1 MAKLPVQLPR
11 YLIRKPKIEAITVL
25 SNYVKAH
32 SAEFVE
38 GEEIILKYLSLNGDI
53 ISANAIIDNVSE
65 GKISFEI
72 NENDTLKIVEQTE
85 EPEDKSVL
93 WLSEEITGD
102 TDFSVANNMQTEIDT
117 LKKKLKYL
125 QDIVDRHEYSFNN
138 ALSGGNIKKNA
149 TKFSLS
155 NLAAQEVPD
164 DSTEHYDTGDTVV
177 VSVKAFVGRYEL
189 EERDTLYTKQKY
201 YLSVRGYNAAD
212 NEVSLE
218 DCSVSIFM
226 GEVELTSE
234 TIYIET
240 SSVTTLDVYVLTP
253 ESATVESHY
262 TITFSE
268 DEEPAYYS
276 EPTYHQFVTK
286 SAKDF
291 EELTKYIDNL
301 AVNEFCWCIGDNT
314 LYYRAEATNHSI
326 QLFKIN
332 GGGSVDPEVKH
343 IVFEITDKGVLII
356 MSESEDVYLS
366 EDGILH
372 LVGDIDENGI
382 LHLNN
387 R

>member
-1 MAKLPVQLPR
+1 MAKIPVQLPR
-11 YLIRKPKIEAITVL
+11 YLIRKTKSEAIAQFC
-25 SNYVKAH
+25 NYVK
-32 SAEFVE
+32 SNTDTFID
-38 GEEIILKYLSLNGDI
+38 GEEVVLRYVGNDGSIVSV
-53 ISANAIIDNVSE
+53 NAVIDNVAQ
-65 GKISFEI
+65 GDISFEI
-72 NENDTLKIVEQTE
+72 SEHDTFRIVEQDE
-85 EPEDKSVL
+85 EPEDKDVL
-93 WLSEEITGD
+93 WLGGEMTGD
-102 TDFSVANNMQTEIDT
+102 TDFSIANNMQTEIDT

-125 QDIVDRHEYSFNN
+125 QDIVDKHEYSFNN

-201 YLSVRGYNAAD
+201 YLSVRGYNEEE

-218 DCSVSIFM
+218 DCSVSAFL
-226 GEVELTSE
+226 GETELTAE
-234 TIYIET
+234 TIYFET

-253 ESATVESHY
+253 ESATVENHY

-268 DEEPAYYS
+268 DEEPDYYS
-276 EPTYHQFVTK
+276 EPTYHQFATK
-286 SAKDF
+286 NAKNF

-301 AVNEFCWCIGDNT
+301 AVNEFCWCIEDNT
-314 LYYRAEATNHSI
+314 LYYRAEASNHSI
-326 QLFKIN
+326 QLFKVN
-332 GGGSVDPEVKH
+332 GNGSVDPEVKH
-343 IVFEITDKGVLII
+343 IVYEITDKGVLII
-356 MSESEDVYLS
+356 MSESEEVYLS
-366 EDGILH
+366 EEGILY

-387 R
+387 Q

>member
-1 MAKLPVQLPR
+1 MAKIPVQLPR
-11 YLIRKPKIEAITVL
+11 YLIRKPKSEAIETFC
-25 SNYVKAH
+25 NYVK
-32 SAEFVE
+32 SNTEDFKN
-38 GEEIILKYLSLNGDI
+38 GEEVVLRYVGNNSMIVSV
-53 ISANAIIDNVSE
+53 NATIDDVEE
-65 GKISFEI
+65 GYVSFEI
-72 NENDTLKIVEQTE
+72 GEHDTLKIVEQEE
-85 EPEDKSVL
+85 EPEDKDVL
-93 WLSEEITGD
+93 WLSEFVD
-102 TDFSVANNMQTEIDT
+102 TENPVIANDMQAEIDS

-125 QDIVDRHEYSFNN
+125 QDIVDKHEYSFNN

-177 VSVKAFVGRYEL
+177 VSVKAFVGKYEL

-201 YLSVRGYNAAD
+201 YLSVRGYNEAE

-218 DCSVSIFM
+218 DCDVTIFL
-226 GEVELTSE
+226 GETELTSE
-234 TIYIET
+234 TIYFE
-240 SSVTTLDVYVLTP
+240 SSSITTLDVYVLTP

-268 DEEPAYYS
+268 DEEPSYYT
-276 EPTYHQFVTK
+276 EPSYHQFATK
-286 SAKDF
+286 NAKDF

-301 AVNEFCWCIGDNT
+301 AVNEFCWCIADNT
-314 LYYRAEATNHSI
+314 LYYRAESANHSI
-326 QLFKIN
+326 QLFKVN
-332 GGGSVDPEVKH
+332 GNGSVDPEVKH
-343 IVFEITDKGVLII
+343 IVFEITDRGVLVI
-356 MSESEDVYLS
+356 MSESEDVHLS
-366 EDGILH
+366 EDGILY

>member
-1 MAKLPVQLPR
+1 MAKIPIQFPR
-11 YLIRKPKIEAITVL
+11 YLIKKKKSEAIAQFCD
-25 SNYVKAH
+25 YVKNH
-32 SAEFVE
+32 TDIFID
-38 GEEIILKYLSLNGDI
+38 GEEVVLRYLGNDNNIVSV
-53 ISANAIIDNVSE
+53 NAVIDDVAQGSV
-65 GKISFEI
+65 SFEI
-72 NENDTLKIVEQTE
+72 SEHDTFRIVEQDE
-85 EPEDKSVL
+85 EPEDKDVL
-93 WLSEEITGD
+93 WLGGEMTGD

-125 QDIVDRHEYSFNN
+125 QDIVDKHEYSFNN

-164 DSTEHYDTGDTVV
+164 DSTEHFDTGDTVV

-189 EERDTLYTKQKY
+189 EEKDTLYTKQKY
-201 YLSVRGYNAAD
+201 YLSVRGYNAED

-234 TIYIET
+234 TIYIES

-286 SAKDF
+286 NAKDF

-332 GGGSVDPEVKH
+332 GGGSVDPEDEH
-343 IVFEITDKGVLII
+343 IVFEITDKGILII

-366 EDGILH
+366 EEGILH
-372 LVGDIDENGI
+372 LVGNIDENGI